1 MDLSSNSESKVPVL
15 QTATA
20 LAISFMICKI
30 GAYLTQLCKI
40 QGGTL
45 PTVTAIVVFLATLFP
60 AQFGYLAPAGDTLAM
75 VLMQV
80 KTLYLVL
87 FIGALLS
94 VSFKSLPLNIF
105 VVSVLKL
112 LHLLIPGS

>member
-1 MDLSSNSESKVPVL
+1 LAGAEVDLSSNSESKVPVL

-20 LAISFMICKI
+20 IAISFMICKI

-45 PTVTAIVVFLATLFP
+45 PAVTAIVVFLATLFP
-60 AQFGYLAPAGDTLAM
+60 AQFGYLAPTGDTLAM

-80 KTLYLVL
+80 KNVVS
-87 FIGALLS
+87 IV